1 MSEFRD
7 QVEDWL
13 QEISQYASQI
23 LLQEMTAA
31 QVERMMGAPEI
42 APMAGAV
49 LAPTYDWPEL
59 TKEDVFGMVELRIR
73 AGTTGAPDKLEQQE
87 AWGKMLPVMQQ
98 LISQIIQM
106 QSAGI
111 DPAPVQALLRETVAR
126 FDERMDVDEFIP
138 QMPQPQMMPP
148 EMQQQLPV

>member
-1 MSEFRD
+1 
-7 QVEDWL
+7 
-13 QEISQYASQI
+13 
-23 LLQEMTAA
+23 
-31 QVERMMGAPEI
+31 
-42 APMAGAV
+42 
-49 LAPTYDWPEL
+49 
-59 TKEDVFGMVELRIR
+59 
-73 AGTTGAPDKLEQQE
+73 
-87 AWGKMLPVMQQ
+87 
-98 LISQIIQM
+98 M